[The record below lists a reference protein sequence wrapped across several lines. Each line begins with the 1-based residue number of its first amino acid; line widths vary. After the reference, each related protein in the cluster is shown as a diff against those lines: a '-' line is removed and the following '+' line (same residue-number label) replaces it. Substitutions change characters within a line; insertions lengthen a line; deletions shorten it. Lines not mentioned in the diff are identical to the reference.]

1 MLMRLDI
8 GGHRSYCSGT
18 MTAYGSRSRGEPL
31 ILEVDPA
38 GTPRRWL
45 LVEEAITYHAKCQV
59 AWSIGTI
66 VRTFHGGLSRS
77 TGERSVLSTASIIA
91 IKGSGVFAKAFERE
105 PALVNAALF
114 VRDRQMCAYCGHRL
128 RERELSRDHIVPLSR
143 GGEDRWMNVV
153 TACRSCNS
161 RKDNRTPEAA
171 RMPLLYLPYVPN
183 RHEHMILQNRRIL
196 ADQMEYLMA
205 RVPRHSRLHG

>member
-1 MLMRLDI
+1 
-8 GGHRSYCSGT
+8 
-18 MTAYGSRSRGEPL
+18 MTPYGSRARGEPL

-45 LVEEAITYHAKCQV
+45 LVEEAITYHAKHQV

-77 TGERSVLSTASIIA
+77 TGERSELSTASIIA
-91 IKGSGVFAKAFERE
+91 IKGSGVFATEFQRE
-105 PALVNAALF
+105 PALINAALF
-114 VRDRQMCAYCGHRL
+114 VRDRQVCAYCGDRM

-143 GGEDRWMNVV
+143 HGEDRWMNVV

-161 RKDNRTPEAA
+161 KKDNRTPEAA

-205 RVPRHSRLHG
+205 RVPKHSRLHG